1 LIKSREWVT
10 GHLYELY
17 GEQIRAAPA
26 FEGFGIVGWVLPG
39 VLITVVAVVIVV
51 RLGRLPNSAPHTRG
65 ASPETMDD
73 ADEKEVRRE
82 LAALNK

>member
-51 RLGRLPNSAPHTRG
+51 RLRRLPNSAPHPVALHRR
-65 ASPETMDD
+65 PWTMLMRKRSV
-73 ADEKEVRRE
+73 ANSRH
-82 LAALNK
+82 